1 MKRTTVTLPE
11 DLAEL
16 LDVEARRRHTSVSEV
31 VRQCIV
37 VGLTGSQEN
46 PRVIPFAA
54 LFDDPGMVP
63 ADRMDE
69 LLQAKWAD
77 DLDRDRG

>member
-1 MKRTTVTLPE
+1 MKRTTITLPE

-16 LDVEARRRHTSVSEV
+16 LDAEARRRDTSVSEV

-37 VGLTGSQEN
+37 ISLTGAPDR
-46 PRVIPFAA
+46 PRALPFAA
-54 LFDDPGMVP
+54 LFDDPEMVP
-63 ADRMDE
+63 AERMDE
-69 LLQAKWAD
+69 LLKAKWPD